1 MTLGDGAISGNQSVL
16 ASRYAALSEPQQNL
30 LALLAL
36 FSAPL
41 LAEEAVRLC
50 LKVAEHRHDKALAN
64 LRVGSDLLTDWVSKG
79 FLQQLGPF
87 YRLRS
92 EWQVELVDNQLT
104 LARKRDW
111 VKSIEVVFAYEA
123 DAFWV
128 EKFPDQPAVVQQR
141 LDRRL
146 SVALCIDDTQRL
158 LGALQ
163 RPSFIEH
170 LQASNKSSAELLESL
185 RFKRYLKSW
194 RMQFSVE
201 RLAGLS
207 KSLQALIIHLYLGP
221 QGDLLDMDEEML
233 AYMSQFMLKARYERQ
248 ALLPRYMQY
257 LLMMGKVDAID
268 GWLEIA
274 GPNPAAIH
282 TAWKAFL
289 LNKSHETLAV
299 IIAHQRVITK
309 QKDPLFYI
317 GGLVGVFYLLAL
329 MQRLPEQPELQEKF
343 RYQIQRAVAMVGQQQ
358 DPYAMVQ
365 LYLHEIYRL
374 YNSQLDLRNTNMLTT
389 IERWLV
395 DNQQHPAWPMQF
407 LMRCLQACWLDEPL
421 SLELSEKL
429 LALFEH
435 VDQHGSTWLA
445 TELAFVMD
453 VLLMQPLSASSIDLP
468 KSAFADLAMPD
479 LVMPVVP
486 VALRLRVK
494 TRIADMQ
501 QKNGLPLVLL
511 LPARARR
518 QGARQSLEKWRQIY
532 AAPESSDV
540 QESRIIWVLGYNP
553 QTQQPARTLML
564 KEQKRTRAGWSRG
577 RLLNLKSV
585 MEELPLWE
593 SLSLKDQQ
601 ILKKTVR
608 QEHRHQYDEYALDFD
623 AALLQLVGQ
632 SNVYYEKRLEQP
644 VVLVAKKPQ
653 LMIRA
658 ETALDK
664 AGGEIKQIRI
674 LVEPHPRRLLFAN
687 ESVAL
692 IPESGNGF
700 QVIEFQTEHWRVA
713 DLLGKNGLL
722 VPLAFKQQALQSI
735 NTQLSLFSLQSE
747 VDDDDVAAEKISTDS
762 RLHLLL
768 TPIQL
773 GLSVNVFVR
782 PFGEFGPQFAPGQ
795 GAANL
800 ITEVEHRR
808 FKTRRDLSLE
818 KRELKALCNDA
829 PSALDFSESSLC
841 EVLGLEQAYEMLL
854 YFQQQG
860 QQLVLHWPKGKT
872 LRLLPEISQQ
882 QLSLQVSAK
891 QNWFELTGELKIDEA
906 SVYTL
911 PQLSALM
918 AKSASGRFIKL
929 NDDSVLVLTEKL
941 KRKLDQWRAYTDQ
954 GRFHVLASHAIE
966 DMMDELPVVSS
977 EAWQQQLARF
987 AQAQT
992 LSVQVPTTLRTQLRD
1007 YQKEGFQWLARLA
1020 HAGVGACLADDM
1032 GLGKTIQTLA
1042 LLLLRA
1048 SDGPALIVAPKSVC
1062 MNWLQEIKR
1071 FAPTF
1076 NVLSFTQFNGAQ
1088 QIGLKKVAAFDL
1100 VVCSYG
1106 LLQSNLDQFSAVKWH
1121 TLVADEA
1128 QAIKNRQAKRTQAVI
1143 SLTADFK
1150 LALTGTPIENHL
1162 GDLWSLF
1169 RFINP
1174 GLLGSLESFNQR
1186 FVLPI
1191 EQQREQN
1198 LQPHL
1203 QALIKPFLLRRL
1215 KRDVLTELPS
1225 RTEITVEV
1233 TLSEAE
1239 QALYEALR
1247 RQAVNSVANTT
1258 GSAGQKRLRVFA
1270 ELMRLRRACCHPAM
1284 VLPEAGITSSKLEM
1298 LMTLVDE
1305 LLQNQHKAL
1314 VFSQFV
1320 DHLQLIK
1327 AELNQRGIAYQYLDG
1342 STSTAHRQQA
1352 VNNFQAG
1359 QGDLFL
1365 ISLKAGGV
1373 GLNLT
1378 AADYVIHMDPWWN
1391 PAVEDQASDRAHRIG
1406 QLRPVTIYRLVTVDT
1421 IEQKIMALHQQKRD
1435 LATRL
1440 LAGSDTPMNLSLE
1453 DMQMLLER

>member
-1 MTLGDGAISGNQSVL
+1 MTLGDSAISGNQSVL
-16 ASRYAALSEPQQNL
+16 ASRYAAFSEPQQNL

-41 LAEEAVRLC
+41 LIEEAARLC
-50 LKVAEHRHDKALAN
+50 LKVAEHSRDKSLAN
-64 LRVGSDLLTDWVSKG
+64 LRVNSEVLNDWVLKG
-79 FLQQLGPF
+79 ILQQQGPF
-87 YRLRS
+87 YLVRPD
-92 EWQVELVDNQLT
+92 WQVELVDQILT
-104 LARKRDW
+104 LARKRLW
-111 VKSIEVVFAYEA
+111 IKNIEAVLAYESA
-123 DAFWV
+123 DALV
-128 EKFPDQPAVVQQR
+128 AEKFLEYPAVVQQR

-146 SVALCIDDTQRL
+146 SVALCLDDPQRL
-158 LGALQ
+158 ISALQ
-163 RPSFIEH
+163 QLSSVD
-170 LQASNKSSAELLESL
+170 ASLGVSKASAELLESL
-185 RFKRYLKSW
+185 RFKQYLKQW
-194 RMQFSVE
+194 RTQFAVE
-201 RLAGLS
+201 RLAGFS

-221 QGDLLDMDEEML
+221 HGDLLDMDEAML
-233 AYMSQFMLKARYERQ
+233 AYMGQFMVKARYERQ
-248 ALLPRYMQY
+248 TLLPRYMQY
-257 LLMMGKVDAID
+257 LLMMGKLDAID
-268 GWLEIA
+268 AWLEIA
-274 GPNPAAIH
+274 GPNPAALH

-309 QKDPLFYI
+309 QKDPQFYI
-317 GGLVGVFYLLAL
+317 SGLVGVFYLLAL

-343 RYQIQRAVAMVGQQQ
+343 RYQIQRAVAMIGQQQ

-374 YNSQLDLRNTNMLTT
+374 YNSQLDRRNTNMLTT

-395 DNQQHPAWPMQF
+395 DNQQHPAWPIQF

-429 LALFEH
+429 LSLFAH

-445 TELAFVMD
+445 TQLAFVMD
-453 VLLMQPLSASSIDLP
+453 VLLMQPLST
-468 KSAFADLAMPD
+468 
-479 LVMPVVP
+479 PVPAVQTEDTQVP
-486 VALRLRVK
+486 VPSALVPDVPAALRLRVK
-494 TRIADMQ
+494 MRIADMQ
-501 QKNGLPLVLL
+501 QKNGLPLILL
-511 LPARARR
+511 LPAKARW
-518 QGARQSLEKWRQIY
+518 QGALQALEKWTQTY
-532 AAPESSDV
+532 AAPVPTDV
-540 QESRIIWVLGYNP
+540 QESRIIWVIGYNP
-553 QTQQPARTLML
+553 NTQQPARTLML

-601 ILKKTVR
+601 ILKKAV
-608 QEHRHQYDEYALDFD
+608 HQQHHHQHDDYELDFD

-632 SNVYYEKRLEQP
+632 TNVYYEKRLEQSLI
-644 VVLVAKKPQ
+644 LVAKKPQ
-653 LMIRA
+653 LLIRA
-658 ETALDK
+658 ETTLDD
-664 AGGEIKQIRI
+664 AGEEIKQIRI

-692 IPESGNGF
+692 IPESANSF
-700 QVIEFQTEHWRVA
+700 QVIEYQTEHWRVA
-713 DLLGKNGLL
+713 DLLGQNGLL
-722 VPLAFKQQALQSI
+722 VPFEFKQQALQSI
-735 NTQLSLFSLQSE
+735 NAVMALFSLQSE
-747 VDDDDVAAEKISTDS
+747 IDDDDVAAEKVPADQ

-768 TPIQL
+768 TPIQQ

-782 PFGEFGPQFAPGQ
+782 PFAEFGPQFAPGQ
-795 GAANL
+795 GAPGVM
-800 ITEVEHRR
+800 TEVENRR
-808 FKTRRDLSLE
+808 FKTLRDLSLE
-818 KRELKALCNDA
+818 RRELMALCNDA
-829 PSALDFSESSLC
+829 PSALDFSESSFC

-872 LRLLPEISQQ
+872 LRLLPEINQQ
-882 QLSLQVSAK
+882 QLSLQVNAK
-891 QNWFELTGELKIDEA
+891 QNWFELTGELKINEA

-929 NDDSVLVLTEKL
+929 DDDSVLVLTEKL
-941 KRKLDQWRAYTDQ
+941 KRKLDQWRAFTDQ
-954 GRFHVLASHAIE
+954 GRFHALASHVIE
-966 DMMDELPVVSS
+966 DMMDDLPVVSS
-977 EAWQQQLARF
+977 EAWQQQLTRF

-992 LSVQVPTTLRTQLRD
+992 LQVQVPSTLQTQLRD
-1007 YQKEGFQWLARLA
+1007 YQKDGFQWLARLA

-1042 LLLLRA
+1042 LLLMRA
-1048 SDGPALIVAPKSVC
+1048 VDGPALIVAPKSVC
-1062 MNWLQEIKR
+1062 MNWLQEIAR
-1071 FAPTF
+1071 FAPTL
-1076 NVLSFTQFNGAQ
+1076 NILSFTQLNGVQ

-1100 VVCSYG
+1100 VVSSYG
-1106 LLQSNLDQFSAVKWH
+1106 LLQSNLDQFAAVKWH

-1128 QAIKNRQAKRTQAVI
+1128 QAIKNRQAKRTQAVV

-1191 EQQREQN
+1191 EQQREPG
-1198 LQPHL
+1198 LQAHL

-1233 TLSEAE
+1233 TLSDAE
-1239 QALYEALR
+1239 QSLYEALR
-1247 RQAVNSVANTT
+1247 RQAVNSVANTK

-1284 VLPEAGITSSKLEM
+1284 VLPEAGIISSKLEM
-1298 LMTLVDE
+1298 LMMLVDE

-1327 AELNQRGIAYQYLDG
+1327 AELNKRGIAYQYLDG
-1342 STSTAHRQQA
+1342 STSTVQRQQA

-1421 IEQKIMALHQQKRD
+1421 IEQKIMALHQKKRD
-1435 LATRL
+1435 LAASL
-1440 LAGSDTPMNLSLE
+1440 LAGTDTATKLSLE
-1453 DMQMLLER
+1453 EMQLLLER